1 MKFLSLFLLV
11 CVPVSLSARHIDTR
25 DISIERA
32 KVQAL
37 LSTKRSTGGDAGAE
51 AAAAAALGIGT
62 GLVIASAFTPRYYY
76 RPYGYR
82 YGYGRRGYVA
92 YSGAGAALGFAGGA
106 LMAAGAMASASSE
119 RQRQDNLQYNA
130 SIEGKI
136 AEIIYT
142 LVQSDQDY
150 IAEAQTLNA
159 KLSNRGESLAAE
171 LEKQALAEI
180 ANLEAPSN
188 QMETRFQ
195 EDLAALEARGLATKA
210 YNKQLKKLNKKAAK
224 ERKYYLKALRPFKQ
238 AVIQSRQETYNAF
251 IESAN
256 QEINGLSQ
264 SYFRQYHAKLI

>member
-1 MKFLSLFLLV
+1 MKALALFLLV
-11 CVPVSLSARHIDTR
+11 SVPLSISARHIDTR
-25 DISIERA
+25 DISLERA

-37 LSTKRSTGGDAGAE
+37 LSTKRSTGGDAGAD
-51 AAAAAALGIGT
+51 AAAVAALGIGT

-76 RPYGYR
+76 HRP
-82 YGYGRRGYVA
+82 YGYGRRRGYVS
-92 YSGAGAALGFAGGA
+92 YSGAGAAMGFAGGA

-136 AEIIYT
+136 AEIIHT

-150 IAEAQTLNA
+150 ISEAQNLNA
-159 KLSNRGESLAAE
+159 KLSNRGESLAAD

-188 QMETRFQ
+188 QMESRFQ
-195 EDLAALEARGLATKA
+195 EDLAALEAEGLATKA

-256 QEINGLSQ
+256 QEIQSLSQ
-264 SYFRQYHAKLI
+264 SYFRQYHAKLT